1 VQSVA
6 HVMNATWREIDG
18 ATVLVIGLGE
28 VGRPI
33 LEVLKPFHTVIGR
46 DLEDV
51 TVDDV
56 GILHICFPFSE
67 AFVESTS
74 RYVSAYRPSL
84 VIVNSTV
91 VPGTSRA
98 IEKCTGVP
106 TVYSP
111 VRGKHVKMND
121 DLLAYGKFIASTSDD
136 ALVHAERHFKAAG
149 LVTQRMSTPE
159 ALEVAKLLE
168 TSYFGLLVA
177 WAQEM
182 DRFATALSANYDE
195 ILEFFREVAV
205 LPSSRFQPGYIGGHC
220 VIPNLAL
227 LEEVRSSPFIEAIR
241 HSNAERESEW
251 RSMGKSLAE
260 RLSPL

>member
-1 VQSVA
+1 
-6 HVMNATWREIDG
+6 MNPTFREIG
-18 ATVLVIGLGE
+18 SAMVLVIGLGE
-28 VGRPI
+28 VGRPL
-33 LEVLKPFHTVIGR
+33 LEVLTPFHAVIGR

-51 TVDDV
+51 SVVNDI

-67 AFVESTS
+67 AFVTLTS

-111 VRGKHVKMND
+111 VRGKHLNMKD
-121 DLLAYGKFIASTSDD
+121 DVLTYDKFVAGTSGCALAQ
-136 ALVHAERHFKAAG
+136 AEQHFKMAG
-149 LVTQRMSTPE
+149 IVTQRMSTPE

-168 TSYFGLLVA
+168 TSYFGLLIA

-182 DRFATALSANYDE
+182 DRFATALSADYEE
-195 ILEFFREVAV
+195 ILEFFHEVAV
-205 LPSSRFQPGYIGGHC
+205 LPSTRFKPGYIGGHC
-220 VIPNLAL
+220 VMPNLAL
-227 LEEVRSSPFIEAIR
+227 LGEVRPSPFIEAIR
-241 HSNAERESEW
+241 QSNAERASEW
-251 RSMGKSLAE
+251 RCIGKSLAD
-260 RLSPL
+260 RLSPS

>member
-1 VQSVA
+1 
-6 HVMNATWREIDG
+6 MNPTLREIDS

-28 VGRPI
+28 VGRPL
-33 LEVLKPFHTVIGR
+33 LEVLEPFHAVIGR
-46 DLEDV
+46 DIEDV
-51 TVDDV
+51 PVEDV
-56 GILHICFPFSE
+56 GILHICFPFSD
-67 AFVESTS
+67 AFVELAS
-74 RYVSAYRPSL
+74 RYVSTYRPSL

-98 IEKCTGVP
+98 VETRTGVP

-111 VRGKHVKMND
+111 VRGKHVRMKD
-121 DLLAYGKFIASTSDD
+121 ELLTYGKFIAGTSEY
-136 ALVHAERHFKAAG
+136 ALVHAERHFKEAG

-168 TSYFGLLVA
+168 TSYFGLLIA

-182 DRFATALSANYDE
+182 DRFATALSADYDE
-195 ILEFFREVAV
+195 ILEFFHEVAV
-205 LPSSRFQPGYIGGHC
+205 LPSTRFQPGYIGGHC
-220 VIPNLAL
+220 VMPNLEL
-227 LEEVRSSPFIEAIR
+227 LEEVRPSPFIEAIR